1 MKDIRNIFRR
11 LEKLLKEAK
20 WFDDEWEIY
29 NRGPYLQLY
38 KSNWYNHNQGGIH
51 FETSIEAPQLKSKS
65 FDRDARRGELPVTA
79 EFFLERFL
87 LLERDRIARWNTYQI
102 QTSENTVV
110 SEYCLLITNLEQ
122 RIYGELNQLR
132 QLADGIDQTLQAFK
146 SIAVE
151 CRESTI
157 KNSKEQFSRPMND
170 QTDGRSKQRSSCG
183 AQR

>member
-65 FDRDARRGELPVTA
+65 FPIAMHA
-79 EFFLERFL
+79 EEDCPSRQSFLERFL
-87 LLERDRIARWNTYQI
+87 LLERERIARWNTYQI

-110 SEYCLLITNLEQ
+110 QRILPLNYKNLEQ

-132 QLADGIDQTLQAFK
+132 QLADGIDQTLRGPQ
-146 SIAVE
+146 
-151 CRESTI
+151 
-157 KNSKEQFSRPMND
+157 KNSR
-170 QTDGRSKQRSSCG
+170 
-183 AQR
+183 

>member
-38 KSNWYNHNQGGIH
+38 KSNWYNHNQSGIH
-51 FETSIEAPQLKSKS
+51 IETTIEATHLKRKS
-65 FDRDARRGELPVTA
+65 FPIAMHSEEDCPSRQRYLA
-79 EFFLERFL
+79 RFL

-110 SEYCLLITNLEQ
+110 QRILPLNYKNLEQ

-132 QLADGIDQTLQAFK
+132 QLADGVDRALQ
-146 SIAVE
+146 
-151 CRESTI
+151 
-157 KNSKEQFSRPMND
+157 NL
-170 QTDGRSKQRSSCG
+170 
-183 AQR
+183 

>member
-65 FDRDARRGELPVTA
+65 FPIAMQA
-79 EFFLERFL
+79 EEDCPSRQSFLERFL

-110 SEYCLLITNLEQ
+110 QRILPLNYKNLEQ

-132 QLADGIDQTLQAFK
+132 QLADGIDQTLRGLQK
-146 SIAVE
+146 Y
-151 CRESTI
+151 
-157 KNSKEQFSRPMND
+157 SR
-170 QTDGRSKQRSSCG
+170 
-183 AQR
+183 